1 MKPLT
6 QEQFE
11 AIKQWMAD
19 DKSVDAIVLMNFI
32 DRFQPQPEQPT
43 LLNFNIEEALK
54 NPDRVVYR
62 DGSKPLEWHL
72 FEKVSGLYPIT
83 SVATNELCVI
93 HTKDGNQ
100 VDDENNTP
108 KDLFLLPEPKKEYF
122 INVYDVNGVVYASK
136 PFNSAEQ
143 AGSEMEFPL
152 KFLKTISFTI

>member
-11 AIKQWMAD
+11 AIRDWLKPIIGNGN
-19 DKSVDAIVLMNFI
+19 AIKEFANEFK
-32 DRFQPQPEQPT
+32 PQPEQPT
-43 LLNFNIEEALK
+43 LIPFNLEEALK

-62 DGSKPLEWHL
+62 DGSKPLEWHWFKSKVDGSTIVSVRNREAIWH
-72 FEKVSGLYPIT
+72 FEDGSRGM
-83 SVATNELCVI
+83 
-93 HTKDGNQ
+93 TKTDF
-100 VDDENNTP
+100 
-108 KDLFLLPEPKKEYF
+108 DLFLLPEAKKEYF

-152 KFLKTISFTI
+152 KFIKTISFTI

>member
-11 AIKQWMAD
+11 AVYNWIPLRQLEEFRRAFK
-19 DKSVDAIVLMNFI
+19 
-32 DRFQPQPEQPT
+32 PQPEQTT
-43 LLNFNIEEALK
+43 LIPFNLEEALK

-62 DGSKPLEWHL
+62 DGSKPLEWHWFESKDCL
-72 FEKVSGLYPIT
+72 FAV
-83 SVATNELCVI
+83 
-93 HTKDGNQ
+93 HTRDGILTHNKCGRYFAG
-100 VDDENNTP
+100 VP
-108 KDLFLLPEPKKEYF
+108 HKLDLFLLPEAKKEYF

-152 KFLKTISFTI
+152 KFIKTISFTI